1 MTLSLTQTQALSAK
15 KIASYETE
23 GFLIEREVFGHA
35 EIARVQEEADAL
47 LARTDLIDQKNLR
60 CRWQKNVETDECV
73 FDTFDPV
80 IDLSPAC
87 AALASDRRPL
97 DRLGCLYGEEP
108 ALFKDKLIYKHAGS
122 TGFDLHQ
129 DYIGWPS
136 FPRSFLTVVI
146 PLDTT
151 TLENGCTVVYTGH
164 QRQGYLSPVN
174 GNYHALP
181 PDSVDESDAVP
192 LLLEP
197 GDIAIFGCMMPHRS
211 APNRSRQPRRQL
223 YFSYNALSDGG
234 HQREQHYSEFK
245 TWLTAR
251 YAEYG
256 KLDVDFR

>member
-1 MTLSLTQTQALSAK
+1 MTLSLTQAQALNAK
-15 KIASYETE
+15 SIASYEIE
-23 GFLIEREVFGHA
+23 GFLIEREVFGQA
-35 EIARVQEEADAL
+35 EIARVQDQADAL

-60 CRWQKNVETDECV
+60 CRWQKNVTTGECV

-80 IDLSPAC
+80 IDLSPAF
-87 AALASDRRPL
+87 AALASDRRIL
-97 DRLGCLYGEEP
+97 GRLACLYGEEP
-108 ALFKDKLIYKHAGS
+108 ALFKDKLIYKLAGA

-129 DYIGWPS
+129 DYISWPS
-136 FPRSFLTVVI
+136 FPRTFITVVV
-146 PLDTT
+146 PLDAT
-151 TLENGCTVVYTGH
+151 TLENGCTVVYARH
-164 QRQGYLSPVN
+164 HRQGYLSPLD

-181 PDSVDESDAVP
+181 PDSLDESDAVP

-197 GDIAIFGCMMPHRS
+197 GDIAIFGCMMPHCS
-211 APNRSRQPRRQL
+211 APNRSAQPRRQL

-234 HQREQHYSEFK
+234 RQREQHYSEFK